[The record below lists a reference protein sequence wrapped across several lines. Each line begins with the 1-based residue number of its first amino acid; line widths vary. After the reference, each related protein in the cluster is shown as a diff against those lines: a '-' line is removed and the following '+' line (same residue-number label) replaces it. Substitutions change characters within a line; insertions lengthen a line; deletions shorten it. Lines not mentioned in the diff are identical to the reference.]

1 MIAIRTYKAH
11 TLKTEQCG
19 IQILWKTGPF
29 LPDPEK
35 SLIQTFFA
43 EKKDPL
49 RSYPALSVLENVFA
63 TLITKY
69 VEKFTQ
75 KNSHILKLEF
85 ALFFF
90 LKNTHFLQSIFGW
103 IRIGIQKLKKV
114 GSGSSLKTLFNE
126 LNSTDP

>member
-35 SLIQTFFA
+35 SLIQTFLA

-49 RSYPALSVLENVFA
+49 QSFPALSVLENVFA

-69 VEKFTQ
+69 VEKCTQ
-75 KNSHILKLEF
+75 KNSHILKLEL

-90 LKNTHFLQSIFGW
+90 QRIQIFY
-103 IRIGIQKLKKV
+103 KV
-114 GSGSSLKTLFNE
+114 YLVGLGSGSRSLKKW
-126 LNSTDP
+126 DPDLV